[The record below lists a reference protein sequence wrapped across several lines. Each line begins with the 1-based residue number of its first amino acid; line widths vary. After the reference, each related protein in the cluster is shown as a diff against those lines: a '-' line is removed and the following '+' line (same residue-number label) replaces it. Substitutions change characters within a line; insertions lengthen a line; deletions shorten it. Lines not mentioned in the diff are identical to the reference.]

1 MVRAQATTF
10 VHGAGLILAFCVI
23 PQVQAQGKSP
33 FFVAETVF
41 LGNWEIRATFEREGA
56 RAAPET
62 GGPQREWI
70 DNGSVAICGDNG
82 PDLGVNDKALALKLS
97 HALCH
102 HSGLQV
108 CAQPDSSAFNGAEW
122 SFAKLSWKTGS

>member
-1 MVRAQATTF
+1 MT
-10 VHGAGLILAFCVI
+10 LAFCVI

-33 FFVAETVF
+33 LSIAETGV
-41 LGNWEIRATFEREGA
+41 LGKWEIRATFEREDA

-70 DNGSVAICGDNG
+70 DNGSVAICGVSG
-82 PDLGVNDKALALKLS
+82 PDLGVNGKALALKLS

-102 HSGLQV
+102 HSG
-108 CAQPDSSAFNGAEW
+108 
-122 SFAKLSWKTGS
+122 FAGVRTTRQ

>member
-1 MVRAQATTF
+1 MVRVQATIF
-10 VHGAGLILAFCVI
+10 VYVAGLILAFCVI
-23 PQVQAQGKSP
+23 PQVQAQGNSP
-33 FFVAETVF
+33 FFVAETGVSRK
-41 LGNWEIRATFEREGA
+41 WEIRATFECEDA

-62 GGPQREWI
+62 DEPQRKWI
-70 DNGSVAICGDNG
+70 DNGSVAICGVSG

-102 HSGLQV
+102 HSDLQV